1 MTGRMRTPA
10 GVETRQGGRVW
21 HGAGGLLPV
30 LAALVLW
37 AVVLGGVAAPLGAF
51 LARVCAGGGEMAL
64 RCPER
69 PLALAAAARATSEGP
84 GR

>member
-1 MTGRMRTPA
+1 MTGWMRTPA
-10 GVETRQGGRVW
+10 GVEKSRGGRVW

-37 AVVLGGVAAPLGAF
+37 AVVLGGVAAPLGAL

-69 PLALAAAARATSEGP
+69 PPALAAAAGAMGAGACR
-84 GR
+84 